1 MINLHITLDDAQL
14 IKHILLSECVELLQW
29 MKQSSSGPEKDQM
42 QQHLDKIQHTIVR
55 ITKSIELEKGTPRG
69 HTSCING

>member
-14 IKHILLSECVELLQW
+14 IKHILLSECIELLRW
-29 MKQSSSGPEKDQM
+29 MKQSSSGPEKEQM
-42 QQHLDKIQHTIVR
+42 QHHIDKIQTALVR
-55 ITKSIELEKGTPRG
+55 ITKSIELEKGTPHG